1 MRGSDDFFHS
11 RIDQMIDLRHPL
23 AVLASHMPWQ
33 EIEASLAKQLA
44 REVKKGRSIQE
55 MGLFG
60 SQTVVLGAG
69 LSNAGRP
76 RLPFRLMVSLLY
88 LKHAYNE
95 SDEGLVERWSET
107 PTWQYFSGMDYF
119 EHRAPCDP
127 SLIGKFRKLIGEEGV
142 EELLAKTI
150 AVAVNLK
157 LISKK
162 ALETVVVDTTVQP
175 KAVAHPTDSRLLE
188 VCRAKLVGLAKAAGI
203 ALKQTFAKEGK
214 KLTRQAS
221 GYAHAKQFRRM
232 RKPLRRQRTIVEKLM
247 RGMQTKMDTLAQ
259 SIKDMLQSG
268 LAKAQQLV
276 NQTKQRKAKG
286 PKLYSWHAP
295 ETECLAKGKART
307 PYEFGVKVGITS
319 TIKGNLILGA
329 RSFPHNPYDGHTL
342 NEQLEQAQIL
352 SDSTIR
358 NVYVDLG
365 YRGVD
370 ADNPTVSIKHRGK
383 SKRLTEQERRLLK
396 RRQAIEPII
405 GHLKADHRMN
415 RCHLKGQ
422 TGDAI
427 HAVLCAAG
435 YNIGWLL
442 RMIRKK
448 GIGLFLLLIQ
458 TLGLAK
464 CLRAIQSSMTI
475 NALFSFKTQTA
486 RAFA

>member
-33 EIEASLAKQLA
+33 EIEASLVKQLA
-44 REVKKGRSIQE
+44 REVKQGRSTHE
-55 MGLFG
+55 VGLFG
-60 SQTVVLGAG
+60 SQTAIVGGGV
-69 LSNAGRP
+69 SKAGRP

-88 LKHAYNE
+88 LKHAFNE

-127 SLIGKFRKLIGEEGV
+127 TLIGKFRKLIGEEGV

-150 AVAVNLK
+150 SVAVNLK

-162 ALETVVVDTTVQP
+162 SLQTVVVDSTVQP

-188 VCRAKLVGLAKAAGI
+188 VCRSKLVELAKAAGM

-214 KLTRQAS
+214 TLTRQAS

-232 RKPLRRQRTIVEKLM
+232 RKPLKRQRTIIEKLM
-247 RGMQTKMDTLAQ
+247 RGIQARMDTLSERIRA
-259 SIKDMLQSG
+259 MLQAG
-268 LAKAQQLV
+268 LNKAQQLV
-276 NQTKQRKAKG
+276 TQTKQRKAKG

-295 ETECLAKGKART
+295 ETECQAKGKART
-307 PYEFGVKVGITS
+307 PYEFGVKVGIAS
-319 TIKGNLILGA
+319 TLHHNLILGA
-329 RSFPHNPYDGHTL
+329 RSFPTNPYDGHTL

-383 SKRLTEQERRLLK
+383 AKRLTEQERRLLK

-405 GHLKADHRMN
+405 GHLKADHRMD

-422 TGDAI
+422 SGDAI

-435 YNIGWLL
+435 YNIKWLL

-448 GIGLFLLLIQ
+448 GIRLFLSLLQ
-458 TLGLAK
+458 AFGLGKRTKASGQL
-464 CLRAIQSSMTI
+464 SSTHPF
-475 NALFSFKTQTA
+475 AGFKTYTQ